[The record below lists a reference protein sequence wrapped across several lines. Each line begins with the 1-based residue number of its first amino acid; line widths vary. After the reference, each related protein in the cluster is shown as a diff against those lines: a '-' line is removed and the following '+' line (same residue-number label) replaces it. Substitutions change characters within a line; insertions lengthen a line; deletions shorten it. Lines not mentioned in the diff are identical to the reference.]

1 MSYREAILE
10 IITRK
15 IIIRNL
21 IASFLY
27 VAYYEF
33 KTRTVK
39 STEAPY

>member
-1 MSYREAILE
+1 MSYKEAILE

-21 IASFLY
+21 MAQFLY
-27 VAYYEF
+27 VAYYDL
-33 KTRTVK
+33 KTRPIK